1 MMQSDK
7 PQQTTT
13 GYLFQ
18 VEVWVE
24 GASNALAMSSLLQA
38 LNHPKVKDFRIT
50 GGIERGNTIDRHEST
65 AAKTADAGKKAP
77 ALPTMSEKELKYF
90 ERLINEGKLVRLIVV
105 KGKGVKLS
113 IPCRILHFDSDLGTL
128 AIYHVDEKKVY
139 SFKLNEI
146 DDIIE

>member
-1 MMQSDK
+1 MQADN
-7 PQQTTT
+7 PRQTTG

-18 VEVWVE
+18 VEVLVE
-24 GASNALAMSSLLQA
+24 GASNALAMSSLMQA

-50 GGIERGNTIDRHEST
+50 GGIERGNAIERHESA
-65 AAKTADAGKKAP
+65 AAKTTSGKKNGA
-77 ALPTMSEKELKYF
+77 ALPDISEKKLKFF
-90 ERLINEGKLVRLIVV
+90 ERLKNEGKLVRLIVV

-128 AIYHVDEKKVY
+128 TIYHVDEKKVY